1 MVIPIFFMI
10 LCIGLLIFS
19 FIQQP
24 KECGIGLVISII
36 GVPVYYLLI
45 ANQDKHP
52 EYLKKFMSKYITSFP
67 SADGPPRTSAQNW
80 VGTLKKIFRGF
91 NETRPAFI
99 SSIA

>member
-1 MVIPIFFMI
+1 MI

-52 EYLKKFMSKYITSFP
+52 EYLKKFMSKSIFKEFSL
-67 SADGPPRTSAQNW
+67 GRTS
-80 VGTLKKIFRGF
+80 
-91 NETRPAFI
+91 
-99 SSIA
+99 

>member
-1 MVIPIFFMI
+1 MI

-52 EYLKKFMSKYITSFP
+52 EYLKKFMSKYT
-67 SADGPPRTSAQNW
+67 
-80 VGTLKKIFRGF
+80 
-91 NETRPAFI
+91 
-99 SSIA
+99 SSILLLRGLMTLSAYQIATQKSSANHRTA